1 MCCLLLLGAK
11 VVVYTCDECLIGG
24 GLFLTGS
31 GDEKRVVVV
40 KNMY

>member
-1 MCCLLLLGAK
+1 MCCLWSLGAK

-24 GLFLTGS
+24 GLFLTG
-31 GDEKRVVVV
+31 GVDKKRAAVV